1 MNFNA
6 IVRSAVIVHISVEDV
21 GGIPNT
27 ALSVGIVLARTPL
40 PNLPIIDVSLTR
52 RMVEAQESARKDW
65 DGILVVGDTRKP
77 ASEFAVDVVGEILVS
92 DLRRKGVRP
101 SIFPVGGSP
110 IQYALVEVHSH
121 NK

>member
-6 IVRSAVIVHISVEDV
+6 IVGSAVIVHISVEDV

-27 ALSVGIVLARTPL
+27 ALSVGIVLTRTPL
-40 PNLPIIDVSLTR
+40 PNLPIIDVSFAR

-65 DGILVVGDTRKP
+65 DGILVVGDTREP
-77 ASEFAVDVVGEILVS
+77 ASEFAVDVVGEVLVS
-92 DLRRKGVRP
+92 DLWRKGVRP
-101 SIFPVGGSP
+101 LILPGEESRL
-110 IQYALVEVHSH
+110 QHALVEVHSH